1 MSTISIRN
9 SCDVF
14 MLVLKKGGGQLK
26 NQHALIKVKVI
37 HLEGKAKEPPIDAA
51 ESCRWEF
58 NIIAVSL
65 LTFGNEGFPYIS
77 HRLLPSYI
85 SAFIPPSPDRKMIP

>member
-1 MSTISIRN
+1 
-9 SCDVF
+9 

-26 NQHALIKVKVI
+26 NQHALTKVKVI

-58 NIIAVSL
+58 NIIAVS
-65 LTFGNEGFPYIS
+65 FYIWEGFPYIS